1 MGRHDAPSSAP
12 ATPVAPRQQVPWASP
27 EPLAP
32 TRQVPWA
39 RPEPMREPLP
49 PVPLPIAPPPPPPV
63 GDGPAEAAP
72 WGAPGTPAARHHV
85 AGAPSARTRR
95 SGSSVRV
102 GGTLSVA
109 GVLGLDAD
117 VGGSTPVSTFADLD
131 VPAGSYPPA
140 PKIPGQRQPVQSSG
154 PLPSVRTV
162 APPAAPPPVSLGAGA
177 PSVPAP
183 AAPPP
188 APSPSPAEPPPAVPW
203 STASFPA
210 PTASPWS
217 TLPPTAVPP
226 LTSAPI
232 TSAPHTSAPI
242 TRPARPNRPAAPPTP
257 TQRTGTQRAVPSTR
271 SAPRRPSPQPAP
283 TPLPRLLAGW
293 LDTGEP
299 ADLEQHLRRYGEL
312 PRAQFA
318 GRRGAGQLLELI
330 EDSGLR
336 GRGGA
341 GFPTARKM
349 AAVLDAAT
357 ARRRPVVVANG
368 CEGDPTS
375 TKDHLLLHTA
385 PHLVLDGLALAA
397 HTVGADQAILCL
409 PRGSALV
416 EPLEDAVARR
426 IDDPAQ
432 VHVVT
437 TPRRFVA
444 SQSSALVNFLT
455 TGDARPT
462 SSPPMPAERGVQGRP
477 TLVDNVETLAHLG
490 LLARHDADWFRAR
503 GTPDSPGTTLVTV
516 GGAIRNPGVYEVD
529 LGVRAG
535 QLLQLAGG
543 PADGSGGSP
552 RAMLLGGLG
561 GVWLPLPAGANV
573 ALAYHRPNS
582 TQEGAALGLASLLV
596 LPAEACGLAV
606 TSAIVGYL
614 AGESAGQCGP
624 CMFGLP
630 AVAGDLD
637 ALASGSARPELLE
650 RLRRR
655 LGVIPG
661 RGACAHPDGATR
673 LAASAL
679 EVFAQDI
686 AEHARGRPC
695 GRAGTGTLPVL
706 GELTSGERGW
716 R

>member
-1 MGRHDAPSSAP
+1 
-12 ATPVAPRQQVPWASP
+12 VPNP
-27 EPLAP
+27 
-32 TRQVPWA
+32 
-39 RPEPMREPLP
+39 
-49 PVPLPIAPPPPPPV
+49 
-63 GDGPAEAAP
+63 
-72 WGAPGTPAARHHV
+72 
-85 AGAPSARTRR
+85 
-95 SGSSVRV
+95 
-102 GGTLSVA
+102 
-109 GVLGLDAD
+109 
-117 VGGSTPVSTFADLD
+117 
-131 VPAGSYPPA
+131 
-140 PKIPGQRQPVQSSG
+140 
-154 PLPSVRTV
+154 
-162 APPAAPPPVSLGAGA
+162 
-177 PSVPAP
+177 
-183 AAPPP
+183 
-188 APSPSPAEPPPAVPW
+188 
-203 STASFPA
+203 
-210 PTASPWS
+210 
-217 TLPPTAVPP
+217 
-226 LTSAPI
+226 
-232 TSAPHTSAPI
+232 
-242 TRPARPNRPAAPPTP
+242 
-257 TQRTGTQRAVPSTR
+257 R

-318 GRRGAGQLLELI
+318 GRRGASQLLELI

-397 HTVGADQAILCL
+397 HTVGADQAIVCL

-426 IDDPAQ
+426 LDDPAQ

-444 SQSSALVNFLT
+444 SQASALVNFLT

-503 GTPDSPGTTLVTV
+503 GTPDSPGTVLVTV
-516 GGAIRNPGVYEVD
+516 GGAIRAPGVYEVD
-529 LGVRAG
+529 LGIRAG

-543 PADGSGGSP
+543 PVGGSGGGPAGGSSGAAGTP

-561 GVWLPLPAGANV
+561 GVWLPVPAAGNL
-573 ALAYHRPNS
+573 ALAYPRPNS
-582 TQEGAALGLASLLV
+582 AQEGPALGLASLLV

-630 AVAGDLD
+630 AIAGDLE
-637 ALASGSARPELLE
+637 ALTSGSARPEVLE
-650 RLRRR
+650 RLHRR

-661 RGACAHPDGATR
+661 RGACAHPDGASR

-695 GRAGTGTLPVL
+695 GQTGTGGLAVL
-706 GELTSGERGW
+706 GELSSGERGW

>member
-1 MGRHDAPSSAP
+1 
-12 ATPVAPRQQVPWASP
+12 
-27 EPLAP
+27 
-32 TRQVPWA
+32 
-39 RPEPMREPLP
+39 
-49 PVPLPIAPPPPPPV
+49 
-63 GDGPAEAAP
+63 
-72 WGAPGTPAARHHV
+72 
-85 AGAPSARTRR
+85 
-95 SGSSVRV
+95 
-102 GGTLSVA
+102 
-109 GVLGLDAD
+109 
-117 VGGSTPVSTFADLD
+117 
-131 VPAGSYPPA
+131 
-140 PKIPGQRQPVQSSG
+140 
-154 PLPSVRTV
+154 
-162 APPAAPPPVSLGAGA
+162 
-177 PSVPAP
+177 
-183 AAPPP
+183 
-188 APSPSPAEPPPAVPW
+188 
-203 STASFPA
+203 
-210 PTASPWS
+210 
-217 TLPPTAVPP
+217 
-226 LTSAPI
+226 
-232 TSAPHTSAPI
+232 
-242 TRPARPNRPAAPPTP
+242 
-257 TQRTGTQRAVPSTR
+257 
-271 SAPRRPSPQPAP
+271 
-283 TPLPRLLAGW
+283 

-357 ARRRPVVVANG
+357 TRRRPVVVANG

-397 HTVGADQAILCL
+397 HAVGADQAILCL

-444 SQSSALVNFLT
+444 SEASALVNFLT

-529 LGVRAG
+529 LGIRAG

-561 GVWLPLPAGANV
+561 GVWLPLPTGAN
-573 ALAYHRPNS
+573 ATLAYRRPNS
-582 TQEGAALGLASLLV
+582 TQEGATLGLASLLV
-596 LPAEACGLAV
+596 LPVEACGLAV

-630 AVAGDLD
+630 AIAGDLE

-650 RLRRR
+650 RLHRR

-706 GELTSGERGW
+706 GELASGERGW